1 MPYPETDTRFASIAM
16 GVVQVICWIGFFNSD
31 YGQYDATAY
40 EMYIGVALMMLVG
53 FGYLM
58 TFLKQYGMGAVG
70 FTFIITVLAVQI
82 NVLLAAYLTPDSG
95 RPVIDAASL
104 MDGNFGAAV
113 ILISYGCMIGKT
125 SPAQLCLLTIIESV
139 VFQINRNYIA
149 VDHYGVEDA
158 GGTILVHLFG
168 AYYGLAAA
176 KMLGKPKDPSGAESS
191 NPTSDVLS
199 LIGTVFLWLYWPSF
213 NGGGYATDTTTSD
226 AVRATTN
233 TIIALLASCTSTFV
247 ASGLICGRLNPV
259 DIQNATL
266 AGGVAVGAVARMDI
280 GLGWASVIGAAGGII
295 STLGYNMVQP
305 FLQSK
310 IGLHDSCGVHN
321 LHGMPALFGGLVS
334 IIFVETSRSDTAGM
348 NDAGKAGAYQAA
360 VLGITSAIAIGAGC
374 ITGLLMKYQKEM
386 MKKMFY
392 TPPPGEENVDKS
404 VHFTDDRYWNVAP
417 GTETKDGVTA

>member
-1 MPYPETDTRFASIAM
+1 
-16 GVVQVICWIGFFNSD
+16 
-31 YGQYDATAY
+31 
-40 EMYIGVALMMLVG
+40 MLVG

-280 GLGWASVIGAAGGII
+280 GLGWASIIGACGGMI
-295 STLGYNMVQP
+295 SPLGYQFVQP
-305 FLQSK
+305 FLQKK

-321 LHGMPALFGGLVS
+321 LHGMPALFGSIVS
-334 IIFVETSRSDTAGM
+334 IIMVETSRDPGLE
-348 NDAGKAGAYQAA
+348 NEAGKAGAMQAA
-360 VLGITSAIAIGAGC
+360 TLGVSLVISISSGAL
-374 ITGLLMKYQKEM
+374 TGLLIKAEKEFMKAK
-386 MKKMFY
+386 F
-392 TPPPGEENVDKS
+392 N
-404 VHFTDDRYWNVAP
+404 A
-417 GTETKDGVTA
+417 